1 MAENANS
8 QAKIYSCLE
17 RTLAAVKEIFGES
30 GDLNIVK
37 LEVSGIR
44 CAVMTL
50 EAMVSSSD
58 LSKMLF
64 SPLMDYNKRHA
75 EPQDVFDFL
84 SKQGIFSVEA
94 KEIKTLSDISERLC
108 SGFAIVL
115 VNGVSKGMAYSA
127 QGFEVRSVSE
137 SDSESNVKGTRES
150 LSDNLRT
157 SMSLIRR
164 RAKSPLL
171 RFEFV
176 KAGKISNTE
185 LCLVYIEG
193 KTPEKLRKLIK
204 SRLKSIRLDLI
215 LTSGNVLPFISENT
229 GAFFSE
235 VSTTER
241 PDVLVAKI
249 NEGRIAILI
258 DGVPHAAIC
267 PSLFIENFQVV
278 DDYEE
283 KPYFVCYQRW
293 IRYISFFIA
302 SFLPGLYVAAAIHH
316 PEVLSRAL
324 LLNLIASEENTP
336 FPLVAE
342 MFIVIIMFE
351 ILREA
356 GLRLPKAVG
365 GAVSIVG
372 GLVIGDAAVTSGLIS
387 APLLIIIGITAT
399 SSFAL
404 PSLNAQTTL
413 LRLIGVAVGGAF
425 GFFGIGVFMTLS
437 LVNAAATDCFA
448 VPYTSPV
455 TPFTLKAMR
464 DVITRIGF
472 KKMQDQSV
480 IVEDLNG
487 AGGDDLISD

>member
-1 MAENANS
+1 MNDDININIYPRLERS
-8 QAKIYSCLE
+8 IAKI
-17 RTLAAVKEIFGES
+17 KEIFGES
-30 GDLNIVK
+30 ADVNVVK
-37 LEVSGIR
+37 VYVSGVR
-44 CAVMTL
+44 CAVVTL

-64 SPLMDYNKRHA
+64 APLMDFNMKNA
-75 EPQDVFDFL
+75 LPEDVFEFI
-84 SKQGIFSVEA
+84 SSQGIFSVEQ
-94 KEIKTLSDISERLC
+94 KQIKTFDDISQKLC
-108 SGFAIVL
+108 SGFAVVL
-115 VNGVSKGMAYSA
+115 VNGIDKGMAYSA
-127 QGFEVRSVSE
+127 QGFSIKSIEE
-137 SDSESNVKGTRES
+137 SSTEANVKGTKEA

-164 RAKSPLL
+164 RVKNPLL

-176 KAGKISNTE
+176 KAGKLSNTE

-193 KTPEKLRKLIK
+193 KTPEKLKKLIRA
-204 SRLKSIRLDLI
+204 RLKRIKLDLI
-215 LTSGNVLPFISENT
+215 LTTGSVLPFVSENR
-229 GAFFSE
+229 GAFFSA

-241 PDVLVAKI
+241 PDVLAAKI
-249 NEGRIAILI
+249 NEGRIAVLI
-258 DGVPHAAIC
+258 DGVPYAAVC
-267 PSLFIENFQVV
+267 PTLFIENFQTV

-283 KPYFVCYQRW
+283 KPYLAFYQRL
-293 IRYISFFIA
+293 IRYAAFFIA
-302 SFLPGLYVAAAIHH
+302 SFLPGFYVAAAMHH

-342 MFIVIIMFE
+342 MFIVIVMFE

-404 PSLNAQTTL
+404 PSLNAQTTV
-413 LRLIGVAVGGAF
+413 LRLVGVAAGGMW
-425 GFFGIGVFMTLS
+425 GFFGMGILITVFLI
-437 LVNAAATDCFA
+437 NAAATDCFA
-448 VPYTSPV
+448 VPYTSPIA
-455 TPFTLKAMR
+455 PFTLKAMR
-464 DVITRIGF
+464 DVLVRVGF
-472 KKMQDQSV
+472 KKMQQQEV
-480 IVEDLNG
+480 IIEDLNG
-487 AGGDDLISD
+487 AKGDK